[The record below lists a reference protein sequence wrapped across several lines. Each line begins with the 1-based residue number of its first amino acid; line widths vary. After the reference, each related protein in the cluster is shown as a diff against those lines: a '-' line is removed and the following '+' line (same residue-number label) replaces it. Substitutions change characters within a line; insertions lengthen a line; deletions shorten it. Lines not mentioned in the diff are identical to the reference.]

1 MYLKPEKGSCA
12 LAVLKLCLH
21 VIHLLAE
28 SPSGFTRVQGP
39 SYTFIFINLSW
50 LFSQNIILQD
60 FSLVFLLSPLAVI
73 IIWMHRIIEPM
84 ELTAGE
90 MNICVPPETPTGSS
104 SAGSQPPSMEGVH
117 IPQSQE
123 PTEPNSGA
131 RAADVV
137 TVEPTAPWQRQEPRQ
152 GRTRGSRSAR
162 AGKEAYAV
170 LWIKNERRML

>member
-21 VIHLLAE
+21 VINLLAE

-104 SAGSQPPSMEGVH
+104 SAGSQPPSMNHRVRCPH
-117 IPQSQE
+117 
-123 PTEPNSGA
+123 PTEPG
-131 RAADVV
+131 
-137 TVEPTAPWQRQEPRQ
+137 TH
-152 GRTRGSRSAR
+152 
-162 AGKEAYAV
+162 
-170 LWIKNERRML
+170 